1 MGILMSNKLWKAS
14 VITTA
19 IATATLLAGCGGSS
33 NGGDT
38 TPENKIIKGYAIDF
52 ALEGAVVA
60 LDNCNNHAITDNTG
74 YFELDTTDC
83 VVESDAIS
91 VTGGTDN
98 GTGLPFTG
106 TLKIKNDNL
115 TNLGNITISPLTS
128 LEYYASPAQFTQILA
143 NLGLSDIGDVKTFK
157 PETSSADTTAKI
169 FILQQLI
176 TKLEDA
182 LQVGADQTQDDAHE
196 AATLAIINQ
205 LTTTPLFT
213 PNVPLAINPTTIS
226 NILADSSLNNANLTG
241 ISNSLNTIT
250 SIIVSVINDP
260 QTNTGNGQAL
270 ADALQSNTNLKN
282 ELRTPSYGDL
292 SFASNTLTQ
301 LNSSS
306 AAAPISLSKAALL
319 NSLNLSFKL
328 LNLTSNA
335 NDTVKFGIKLD
346 GQRGSQTETLNL
358 IVDRVLIEYD
368 SSGKITSAIIPANA
382 PIEISSTL
390 STVGNTT
397 ISNLDQVNLASANAN
412 GSLNLTAV
420 LDSSTV
426 LSNAY
431 NTYYSKLA
439 TGDRVK
445 ATVYVLP
452 TLYAIPNKELSL
464 NNGSIAVGSKQF
476 VGTSIIGHF
485 VLN

>member
-1 MGILMSNKLWKAS
+1 MSNKLWKAS
-14 VITTA
+14 IITTA
-19 IATATLLAGCGGSS
+19 IATATLLAGCGGSN
-33 NGGDT
+33 NGVDT
-38 TPENKIIKGYAIDF
+38 VPENKIIKGYAIDF

-60 LDNCNNHAITDNTG
+60 MDNCNNHAITDNTG
-74 YFELDTTDC
+74 YFELDTTGC
-83 VVESDAIS
+83 NAVSDAIS

-115 TNLGNITISPLTS
+115 TNLGSITISPLTS
-128 LEYYASPAQFTQILA
+128 LEYYANPAEFTQILA
-143 NLGLSDIGDVKTFK
+143 NLGLSNIGDVKTFK

-182 LQVGADQTQDDAHE
+182 LQIGTNQTQDVAHK
-196 AATLAIINQ
+196 AATEAIINQ
-205 LTTTPLFT
+205 LITTPLFT
-213 PNVPLAINPTTIS
+213 PNVALTINPTTIS

-241 ISNSLNTIT
+241 ISNSLTTIT

-306 AAAPISLSKAALL
+306 AATPISLSKATLL

-328 LNLTSNA
+328 LNSQAIA

-358 IVDRVLIEYD
+358 IVDRVAIEYD
-368 SSGKITSAIIPANA
+368 SSGQITSAIIPANA

-397 ISNLDQVNLASANAN
+397 ISNLGGVNLASSDAD
-412 GSLNLTAV
+412 GSLNLIAV
-420 LDSSTV
+420 LNSSTV

-452 TLYAIPNKELSL
+452 TIYAIPNKELNL
-464 NNGSIAVGSKQF
+464 NNASIAVGTKQF